1 MITVNEMARFSIEA
15 PRYTSY
21 PTAAEF
27 SAAIGE
33 REFRR
38 ALAEVGVG
46 DARAPIALYVH
57 LPFCRAICHFCGCHA
72 LIARTPERI
81 DGYLAALGAEA
92 GEVARALGG
101 RRRVGELH
109 FGGGSPSLLEADQ
122 FEKMMRG
129 LRAAFPFA
137 DDATISIEADPRTT
151 DAEKLRRYRALGVGR
166 ISFGFQDLDDGVQ
179 RAIGRNQSA
188 EVSRRA
194 FALARDLGFEG
205 INVDLCYGL
214 PEQTEATFAHTIA
227 EVIALRPD
235 RVAIFGYAHV
245 PWMKPMQRLINAS
258 ALPRAELRLRLMAAA
273 RAALIDGGYRAIGL
287 DHFALPHD
295 DLARAAE
302 GGTLNR
308 NFQGYTTTNVDALI
322 GLGLSAI
329 SDLPSGYFQNQ
340 RKLPD
345 YHQVVTRPGVAV
357 ERGVLRT
364 GDDRLRGEIIRDLM
378 CRFRLDMADVAQRFG
393 ISFEDRFAPELDEL
407 RALEEQGLVQ
417 VGPAMVDLTPLGT
430 VFVRNVARVFDAYR
444 RAPATAERPRFSS
457 TG

>member
-1 MITVNEMARFSIEA
+1 
-15 PRYTSY
+15 
-21 PTAAEF
+21 
-27 SAAIGE
+27 
-33 REFRR
+33 
-38 ALAEVGVG
+38 
-46 DARAPIALYVH
+46 
-57 LPFCRAICHFCGCHA
+57 
-72 LIARTPERI
+72 
-81 DGYLAALGAEA
+81 
-92 GEVARALGG
+92 
-101 RRRVGELH
+101 
-109 FGGGSPSLLEADQ
+109 
-122 FEKMMRG
+122 
-129 LRAAFPFA
+129 
-137 DDATISIEADPRTT
+137 
-151 DAEKLRRYRALGVGR
+151 
-166 ISFGFQDLDDGVQ
+166 
-179 RAIGRNQSA
+179 
-188 EVSRRA
+188 
-194 FALARDLGFEG
+194 
-205 INVDLCYGL
+205 
-214 PEQTEATFAHTIA
+214 
-227 EVIALRPD
+227 
-235 RVAIFGYAHV
+235 
-245 PWMKPMQRLINAS
+245 MQRLINAS